1 MLQAV
6 LQTVHIKRFW
16 EQHRADPTAD
26 VEQTE
31 ALLLASLQVFLLLQN
46 SHCLLV
52 PAYSVP
58 KHVQYM
64 L

>member
-16 EQHRADPTAD
+16 EQYRADPTTD

-31 ALLLASLQVFLLLQN
+31 GLLLASLQVSLLSQN
-46 SHCLLV
+46 SPCLLG
-52 PAYSVP
+52 AGHSM
-58 KHVQYM
+58 KTCA
-64 L
+64 